1 MRGRK
6 HYEPDELALT
16 FGRRRRTALAA
27 IGAERHPEA
36 QALHLAGQGHPPRM
50 GLGHLIPG
58 PCPPIEIAQHLRIS
72 IELDLQVEMP
82 VGQWDQQQAGCPQN
96 RLRHTTTITDRLP
109 QRDPFS
115 AHVSYRRWPRGQ
127 LLNLISGDAAGT
139 IPITPGAVDTD

>member
-1 MRGRK
+1 
-6 HYEPDELALT
+6 
-16 FGRRRRTALAA
+16 
-27 IGAERHPEA
+27 
-36 QALHLAGQGHPPRM
+36 
-50 GLGHLIPG
+50 
-58 PCPPIEIAQHLRIS
+58 
-72 IELDLQVEMP
+72 MP